1 MTCFDFGRAQIRT
14 QVDVSLATQ
23 RMSTQVDR
31 KSTVYAWNL
40 RLLAT
45 YVNLQAHRLATH
57 RKSVRKFI
65 SMREYRTENWLQ
77 NLFPFALSKVKYKA
91 KQNSAVSGSLNKKYW
106 RLRLCWYVHWSVY
119 FADSAKST
127 SPSFACICVQ
137 AFSVVC
143 LHVVMSQRHV
153 WRRENR
159 GAVQPQINTAV
170 FKWCLP
176 EKKTCPVSNRT
187 TWSFVP
193 KYCRNPDIQDFP

>member
-77 NLFPFALSKVKYKA
+77 NLFPLALSKVKYKA
-91 KQNSAVSGSLNKKYW
+91 KQNSAVSEVLIRNIDVFDCADMFIG
-106 RLRLCWYVHWSVY
+106 LC
-119 FADSAKST
+119 T
-127 SPSFACICVQ
+127 VQ
-137 AFSVVC
+137 
-143 LHVVMSQRHV
+143 
-153 WRRENR
+153 
-159 GAVQPQINTAV
+159 
-170 FKWCLP
+170 
-176 EKKTCPVSNRT
+176 
-187 TWSFVP
+187 FVNV
-193 KYCRNPDIQDFP
+193 R